1 MDTMDRE
8 WFTRSQAAKYLGVPK
23 RYLDRLAMIGADLPY
38 YKLGKLARYTKSDLD
53 KWLESKKVTYDQ
65 KGK

>member
-1 MDTMDRE
+1 MDIMDRE

-23 RYLDRLAMIGADLPY
+23 RYLDRLAMMGSDLPY